1 MKHTSSQPVECTF
14 QHNKRNNPFMKTQ
27 HIILRKINALHQSK
41 WVRPAL
47 MTMALIVTALGVIGC
62 QPHH

>member
-1 MKHTSSQPVECTF
+1 M
-14 QHNKRNNPFMKTQ
+14 MKTQ
-27 HIILRKINALHQSK
+27 HIILSKINAIQQSK

-47 MTMALIVTALGVIGC
+47 MTLAMIVTALGVIGC